1 MLLKNHSDKFHNP
14 GIFPVDDPTKKTF
27 TGFQATKQ
35 SYYQLVNLITLGVKN
50 APIGSTPFL
59 N

>member
-27 TGFQATKQ
+27 SGF
-35 SYYQLVNLITLGVKN
+35 
-50 APIGSTPFL
+50 
-59 N
+59 